1 MFFVAWFRS
10 HFAWLLS
17 FVKHNFGAF
26 YYRFGSGESTCTTF
40 LWLLLTNIYVRKRHF
55 FTHLCC
61 HAGAA
66 DVFDRMSTFLDSLWR
81 SFDMNQSQYFVLVT
95 HGISIRVLLS
105 RYFRYTVDQFHLLS
119 NPRNCEMV
127 ELEHDGK
134 GRLRMAG
141 RHELEECPVSDQS
154 TQHGVDETQ
163 EQEPEETS
171 RPQQQQHQQRRTLR
185 YRYHERLR
193 VLPPEFVRT
202 THIRISPDDSLKKKP
217 TIV

>member
-1 MFFVAWFRS
+1 MQDFGN
-10 HFAWLLS
+10 LQDP
-17 FVKHNFGAF
+17 VKIKHSKQERHNFGAF
-26 YYRFGSGESTCTTF
+26 YYRFGAGES
-40 LWLLLTNIYVRKRHF
+40 
-55 FTHLCC
+55 
-61 HAGAA
+61 AA

-105 RYFRYTVDQFHLLS
+105 RYFRYTIDQFHLLS

-141 RHELEECPVSDQS
+141 RHELECQVLDRSRGRNEN
-154 TQHGVDETQ
+154 DEAQ
-163 EQEPEETS
+163 VHVPEETS
-171 RPQQQQHQQRRTLR
+171 RPQQRHQQQRRILR

-202 THIRISPDDSLKKKP
+202 THIRISHDDC
-217 TIV
+217 

>member
-1 MFFVAWFRS
+1 
-10 HFAWLLS
+10 
-17 FVKHNFGAF
+17 
-26 YYRFGSGESTCTTF
+26 
-40 LWLLLTNIYVRKRHF
+40 
-55 FTHLCC
+55 
-61 HAGAA
+61 
-66 DVFDRMSTFLDSLWR
+66 VFDRMSTFLDSLWR

-141 RHELEECPVSDQS
+141 RHELEECIVSEPS
-154 TQHGVDETQ
+154 THDDVDEAQ
-163 EQEPEETS
+163 EQEPEETA
-171 RPQQQQHQQRRTLR
+171 RPHQQQRRRILR
-185 YRYHERLR
+185 YRYHERLS

-202 THIRISPDDSLKKKP
+202 THIRISPDDTLEKKP
-217 TIV
+217 TSA